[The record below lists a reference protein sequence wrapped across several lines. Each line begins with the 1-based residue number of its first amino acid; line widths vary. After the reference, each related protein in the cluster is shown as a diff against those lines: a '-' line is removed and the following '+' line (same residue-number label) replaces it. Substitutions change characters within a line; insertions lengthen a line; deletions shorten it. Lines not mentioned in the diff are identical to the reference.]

1 MSIDRE
7 SGDFRRYNIAMLR
20 SISLLLLSMS
30 LGSWA
35 PAQQQSTPGPNQEP
49 PRSERNKD
57 AGESSSRDSRIDLS
71 PPKDD
76 AKNHPYSGAA
86 ISDAE
91 AEISPDVREFHPW
104 DPHKALKD
112 IEVGDFYFKRKNYR
126 AALDRYQEALV
137 WKPNDA
143 IANFR
148 IAQCFEKLNQ
158 PQEARNHYEEYLKI
172 LPHGPLSAE
181 AQKGLE
187 KLKGAVDKNQASGKV
202 LPKQ

>member
-1 MSIDRE
+1 
-7 SGDFRRYNIAMLR
+7 MLR
-20 SISLLLLSMS
+20 LMSLLLFSIS
-30 LGSWA
+30 FGGWA
-35 PAQQQSTPGPNQEP
+35 TAQQQSTPEPNQEP
-49 PRSERNKD
+49 PRSDRNKE

-86 ISDAE
+86 VADAE
-91 AEISPDVREFHPW
+91 AEMSPDVQEFHPW

-112 IEVGDFYFKRKNYR
+112 IEVGDFYLKRKNYR
-126 AALDRYQEALV
+126 AALDRYREALV

-148 IAQCFEKLNQ
+148 MAQCFEKLNQ
-158 PQEARNHYEEYLKI
+158 PEEARTHYEEYLKI
-172 LPHGPLSAE
+172 LPHGPLSEE

-187 KLKGAVDKNQASGKV
+187 KLKGAAEKDQASGKV

>member
-1 MSIDRE
+1 ML
-7 SGDFRRYNIAMLR
+7 MLR
-20 SISLLLLSMS
+20 SISILALSIGLLGWSV
-30 LGSWA
+30 
-35 PAQQQSTPGPNQEP
+35 AQQPPTPGKNQDP
-49 PRSERNKD
+49 PRSERNKE

-86 ISDAE
+86 VSDPDAE
-91 AEISPDVREFHPW
+91 MSPDVQEFHPW
-104 DPHKALKD
+104 DPHKAIKD
-112 IEVGDFYFKRKNYR
+112 IEIGDFYLKRKNYR

-148 IAQCFEKLNQ
+148 MAQCFEKLNQ
-158 PQEARNHYEEYLKI
+158 PEEARTHYEEYLRI

-187 KLKGAVDKNQASGKV
+187 KLKSVTEKNQASGKA